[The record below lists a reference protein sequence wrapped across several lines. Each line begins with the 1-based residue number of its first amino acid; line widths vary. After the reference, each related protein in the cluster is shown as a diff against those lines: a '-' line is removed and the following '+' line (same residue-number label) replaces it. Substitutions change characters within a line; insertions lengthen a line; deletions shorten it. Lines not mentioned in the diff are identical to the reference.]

1 VIGWVFAIITGPG
14 IVLGAGSSFT
24 LLSQVSGAMPAV
36 AFFAVIPTELP
47 TYLATVGA
55 LPVLATFIVSQRWFR
70 SDRIQPKKL
79 LGWIPQIVLTAF
91 ASAVIAGLIGFA
103 VSGGFGGGRF
113 AAIGPN
119 IALLILFTAGWS
131 ALGSSLRIGFHK
143 FHVRRRQR

>member
-1 VIGWVFAIITGPG
+1 
-14 IVLGAGSSFT
+14 
-24 LLSQVSGAMPAV
+24 M
-36 AFFAVIPTELP
+36 AVI
-47 TYLATVGA
+47 GA
-55 LPVLATFIVSQRWFR
+55 LPALATFVATQRWLR
-70 SDRIQPKKL
+70 SDRVQPKKL

-131 ALGSSLRIGFHK
+131 ALGSSLRITFHRLFISRK
-143 FHVRRRQR
+143 QVLT